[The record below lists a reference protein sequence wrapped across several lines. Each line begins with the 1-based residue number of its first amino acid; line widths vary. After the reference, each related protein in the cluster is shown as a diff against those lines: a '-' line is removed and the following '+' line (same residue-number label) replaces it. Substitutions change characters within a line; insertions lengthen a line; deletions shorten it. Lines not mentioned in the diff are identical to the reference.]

1 MEHPDLNASAAPRR
15 LYMDNAA
22 TSFPKPPAVLE
33 AMTRYATQIGASARG
48 AYDEAKQTGALV
60 MQCRQRLCQLFNGQ
74 KPEHVIFTLNTT
86 DALNLAI
93 HGIVSAAVLK
103 GEKPHIITTRMD
115 HNSVLRPLNALLS
128 QGRITQTR
136 VHADPSTGLID
147 PQDIRS
153 AITPQTKLIAVSHG
167 SNVAGSLQ
175 PIKQIGQIAREHDVP
190 FLLDAAQTLGHVPVD
205 IVADHIDLLA
215 FAGHKGLLGP
225 TGTGGLYI
233 RPGIEQ
239 RMTTVRQGGTG
250 SLSELDTQPEFMP
263 DRFEPGS
270 HNSIG
275 IIGLSEGVKWILDQT
290 VAKIWAHEQ
299 DLCRVMID
307 GLSETGAMPGLTY
320 YGPQGIRNRCGVFSF
335 RIDNVPELARPQA
348 LSDLLEKE
356 YGILT
361 RSGVH
366 CAPLAHQTFGTH
378 GRGGMTRISFGPFL
392 TKQDVKYACDALGQV
407 CIERAHAMG

>member
-1 MEHPDLNASAAPRR
+1 
-15 LYMDNAA
+15 
-22 TSFPKPPAVLE
+22 
-33 AMTRYATQIGASARG
+33 
-48 AYDEAKQTGALV
+48 
-60 MQCRQRLCQLFNGQ
+60 
-74 KPEHVIFTLNTT
+74 
-86 DALNLAI
+86 
-93 HGIVSAAVLK
+93 
-103 GEKPHIITTRMD
+103 
-115 HNSVLRPLNALLS
+115 
-128 QGRITQTR
+128 
-136 VHADPSTGLID
+136 
-147 PQDIRS
+147 
-153 AITPQTKLIAVSHG
+153 
-167 SNVAGSLQ
+167 
-175 PIKQIGQIAREHDVP
+175 
-190 FLLDAAQTLGHVPVD
+190 
-205 IVADHIDLLA
+205 
-215 FAGHKGLLGP
+215 
-225 TGTGGLYI
+225 LYI
-233 RPGIEQ
+233 RPSVEK

-270 HNSIG
+270 HNAIG

-378 GRGGMTRISFGPFL
+378 DRGGMTRISFGPFL